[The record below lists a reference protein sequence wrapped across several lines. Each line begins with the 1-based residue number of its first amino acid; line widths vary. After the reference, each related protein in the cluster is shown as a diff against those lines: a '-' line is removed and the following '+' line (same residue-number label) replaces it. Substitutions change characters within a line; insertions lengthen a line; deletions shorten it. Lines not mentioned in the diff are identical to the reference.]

1 MGWVLVDLRCV
12 QGWWLV
18 VVLTVMACGHDGVVG
33 GSRIY
38 LLGYFGL

>member
-1 MGWVLVDLRCV
+1 MSWDLD
-12 QGWWLV
+12 LPV

-33 GSRIY
+33 GSRIC